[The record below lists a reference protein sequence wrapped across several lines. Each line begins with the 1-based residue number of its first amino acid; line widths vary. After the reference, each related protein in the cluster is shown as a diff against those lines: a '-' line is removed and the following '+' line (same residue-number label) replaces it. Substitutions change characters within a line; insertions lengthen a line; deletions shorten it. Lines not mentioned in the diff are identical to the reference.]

1 MKSSAD
7 IFLLLLCWL
16 NSTCCL
22 KGKKKNGTQTP
33 LLAPAPASKVQAIK
47 VEERSA
53 FKGQMQIKGWTL
65 KKTRCIILLEP
76 SASHIDHAGP
86 LCSDGSCQLRCLL
99 YGCLVAP
106 GAASTKMSVE
116 DLTLD
121 CPSDSED
128 QGVEK
133 KARDLFMAEEAVGDV
148 VVGGV
153 RGIGIGGEDDVLYLE
168 LFLLFDNL
176 KSFQRI
182 YFNNA
187 LIDLEVRT

>member
-1 MKSSAD
+1 
-7 IFLLLLCWL
+7 
-16 NSTCCL
+16 
-22 KGKKKNGTQTP
+22 
-33 LLAPAPASKVQAIK
+33 
-47 VEERSA
+47 
-53 FKGQMQIKGWTL
+53 MQIKGWTL
-65 KKTRCIILLEP
+65 KETRCIILLEP

-133 KARDLFMAEEAVGDV
+133 KARDLFMAEDGDV

-153 RGIGIGGEDDVLYLE
+153 RGVGIGGEDDVLYLE

>member
-1 MKSSAD
+1 MRE
-7 IFLLLLCWL
+7 
-16 NSTCCL
+16 
-22 KGKKKNGTQTP
+22 KNGTEHKPP
-33 LLAPAPASKVQAIK
+33 LLDPAPASKVQAIK

-65 KKTRCIILLEP
+65 KETRCIILLEP
-76 SASHIDHAGP
+76 SAYHIDHAGP
-86 LCSDGSCQLRCLL
+86 LCSDGSCQLRRLL

-133 KARDLFMAEEAVGDV
+133 KACDLFMAEEADGDV

-153 RGIGIGGEDDVLYLE
+153 SAIAVGGEDDVLYLE

-187 LIDLEVRT
+187 LIDLEVRTSVSWAAVGAFSHFFPAS

>member
-1 MKSSAD
+1 M
-7 IFLLLLCWL
+7 
-16 NSTCCL
+16 
-22 KGKKKNGTQTP
+22 
-33 LLAPAPASKVQAIK
+33 
-47 VEERSA
+47 
-53 FKGQMQIKGWTL
+53 
-65 KKTRCIILLEP
+65 
-76 SASHIDHAGP
+76 
-86 LCSDGSCQLRCLL
+86 
-99 YGCLVAP
+99 AP

-133 KARDLFMAEEAVGDV
+133 KARDLFLTEEADGDV
-148 VVGGV
+148 VVGGD

-187 LIDLEVRT
+187 LIDLEVRTSVSWGVVGASSHFFPAI

>member
-1 MKSSAD
+1 
-7 IFLLLLCWL
+7 
-16 NSTCCL
+16 
-22 KGKKKNGTQTP
+22 
-33 LLAPAPASKVQAIK
+33 
-47 VEERSA
+47 
-53 FKGQMQIKGWTL
+53 MQIKGWTL
-65 KKTRCIILLEP
+65 KEKRCFILLEP

-86 LCSDGSCQLRCLL
+86 LQSDGSCQLRCLL
-99 YGCLVAP
+99 TCLVAP

-121 CPSDSED
+121 CPSDPEE

-133 KARDLFMAEEAVGDV
+133 KACDLLLVEEPDGDV

-187 LIDLEVRT
+187 LIDLEVRTSVSWGGGRGFLPILSSVLMMASPYLSIV